1 MSKKYDTCVTQKPHF
16 LIKSI
21 NKYNDEQT
29 LVLALKAEDKQ
40 AFSYLYDNYSDA
52 LYGVINRIVLG
63 DEIAGDVL
71 QEVFVKIWKNIDNY
85 SREKGSIFTW
95 MTNIGRNAAID
106 QIRSRQ
112 YQNEAQNQS
121 IEDYVY
127 DIDKTEQTTSQVD
140 HIGLKEVLAKLKP
153 EHKILIDKVY
163 FEGYTQE
170 EISQELDMPLG
181 TVKTRIRA
189 AMQHLRQILNVQKT

>member
-1 MSKKYDTCVTQKPHF
+1 MVKTIS
-16 LIKSI
+16 
-21 NKYNDEQT
+21 KYNDEKT
-29 LVLALKAEDKQ
+29 LVLALKSKDKQ

-52 LYGVINRIVLG
+52 LYGVINRIVLS

-71 QEVFVKIWKNIDNY
+71 QEVFVKICKNIDNY

-95 MTNIGRNAAID
+95 MMNISRNAAID

-121 IEDYVY
+121 IEDFVY
-127 DIDKTEQTTSQVD
+127 DIDKSEQVNSQVD
-140 HIGLKEVLAKLKP
+140 HIGLKEVLTMLKP

-163 FEGYTQE
+163 FESYTQE

>member
-1 MSKKYDTCVTQKPHF
+1 LSKKYDTCVIQKPHF

-29 LVLALKAEDKQ
+29 LVLALKAKDKQ

-52 LYGVINRIVLG
+52 LYGVINRIVLSN
-63 DEIAGDVL
+63 EIAGDVL

-95 MTNIGRNAAID
+95 MMNISRNAAID

-121 IEDYVY
+121 IENFVY
-127 DIDKTEQTTSQVD
+127 DIDKTEQATSQVD
-140 HIGLKEVLAKLKP
+140 HIGLKEVLTKLKP

-163 FEGYTQE
+163 FEGYTHE

-189 AMQHLRQILNVQKT
+189 AMQHLRQILTVQKT

>member
-1 MSKKYDTCVTQKPHF
+1 LSKKYDTCVIQKPHF

-21 NKYNDEQT
+21 NKYNNELT
-29 LVLALKAEDKQ
+29 LVLALKAKEKQ

-52 LYGVINRIVLG
+52 LYGVINRIVLSN
-63 DEIAGDVL
+63 EIAGDVL

-95 MTNIGRNAAID
+95 MMNISRNAAID

-121 IEDYVY
+121 IENFVY
-127 DIDKTEQTTSQVD
+127 DIDKTEQATSQVD
-140 HIGLKEVLAKLKP
+140 HIGLKEVLTKLKP

-163 FEGYTQE
+163 FEGYTHE

>member
-1 MSKKYDTCVTQKPHF
+1 LSKKYDTCVTQKPHF

-29 LVLALKAEDKQ
+29 LVLALKAKDKQ

-52 LYGVINRIVLG
+52 LYGVINRIVLS

-71 QEVFVKIWKNIDNY
+71 QEVFVKIWKNIGNY

-95 MTNIGRNAAID
+95 MMNISRNAAID
-106 QIRSRQ
+106 QILSRQ

-121 IEDYVY
+121 IEDFVY

-140 HIGLKEVLAKLKP
+140 HIGLKEVLTKLKP

>member
-1 MSKKYDTCVTQKPHF
+1 MVKTIS
-16 LIKSI
+16 
-21 NKYNDEQT
+21 KYNDEKT
-29 LVLALKAEDKQ
+29 LVLALKSKDKQ

-52 LYGVINRIVLG
+52 LYGVINRIVLS

-95 MTNIGRNAAID
+95 MMNISRNAAID

-121 IEDYVY
+121 IEDFVY
-127 DIDKTEQTTSQVD
+127 DIDKSEQVTSQVD
-140 HIGLKEVLAKLKP
+140 HIGLKEVLTKLKP

>member
-1 MSKKYDTCVTQKPHF
+1 MSKKYDTCVIQKPHF

-29 LVLALKAEDKQ
+29 LVLALKAKDKQ

-95 MTNIGRNAAID
+95 MMNISRNAAID

>member
-1 MSKKYDTCVTQKPHF
+1 LSKKYDTCVIQKPHF

-29 LVLALKAEDKQ
+29 LVLALKAKDKQ

-52 LYGVINRIVLG
+52 LYGVINRIVLSN
-63 DEIAGDVL
+63 EIAGDVL

-95 MTNIGRNAAID
+95 MMNISRNAAID

-121 IEDYVY
+121 IENFVY

-140 HIGLKEVLAKLKP
+140 HIGLKEVLTKLKP

-163 FEGYTQE
+163 FEGYTHE

-189 AMQHLRQILNVQKT
+189 AIQHLRQILNVQKT

>member
-1 MSKKYDTCVTQKPHF
+1 LCYAKISF
-16 LIKSI
+16 LVKSFSTYS
-21 NKYNDEQT
+21 NEKT
-29 LVLALKAEDKQ
+29 LVDALKAEDKQ

-52 LYGVINRIVLG
+52 LYGVINRIVLS

-95 MTNIGRNAAID
+95 MMNISRNAAID

-112 YQNEAQNQS
+112 YQNEAQNQN
-121 IEDYVY
+121 IEDFVY
-127 DIDKTEQTTSQVD
+127 DIDKTEQTNSQVD
-140 HIGLKEVLAKLKP
+140 HIGLKEVLTKLKP

-170 EISQELDMPLG
+170 EISHELDMPLG

-189 AMQHLRQILNVQKT
+189 AMQHLRQVLNVQKT

>member
-1 MSKKYDTCVTQKPHF
+1 LSKKYDTCVIQKPHF

-21 NKYNDEQT
+21 NKYNDELT
-29 LVLALKAEDKQ
+29 LVLALKAKDKQ

-52 LYGVINRIVLG
+52 LYGVINRIVLSN
-63 DEIAGDVL
+63 EIAGDVL

-95 MTNIGRNAAID
+95 MMNISRNAAID

-121 IEDYVY
+121 IENFVY
-127 DIDKTEQTTSQVD
+127 DIDKTEQATSQVD
-140 HIGLKEVLAKLKP
+140 HIGLKEVLTKLKP

-163 FEGYTQE
+163 FEGYTHE

>member
-1 MSKKYDTCVTQKPHF
+1 LSKKYDTCVIQKPHF

-29 LVLALKAEDKQ
+29 LVLALKAKDKQ

-95 MTNIGRNAAID
+95 MMNISRNAAID

>member
-1 MSKKYDTCVTQKPHF
+1 MCYAKTTF
-16 LIKSI
+16 LVKSFSTYS
-21 NKYNDEQT
+21 NEKT
-29 LVLALKAEDKQ
+29 LVDALKAEDKQ

-52 LYGVINRIVLG
+52 LYGVINRIVLS

-95 MTNIGRNAAID
+95 MMNISRNAAID

-121 IEDYVY
+121 IEDFVY
-127 DIDKTEQTTSQVD
+127 DIDKSEQVNSQVD
-140 HIGLKEVLAKLKP
+140 HIGLKEVLTMLKP
-153 EHKILIDKVY
+153 EHKIVIDKVY
-163 FEGYTQE
+163 FESYTQE

-181 TVKTRIRA
+181 TVKTRIRY

>member
-1 MSKKYDTCVTQKPHF
+1 MCYAKISF
-16 LIKSI
+16 LVKSFSTYS
-21 NKYNDEQT
+21 NEKT
-29 LVLALKAEDKQ
+29 LVDALKAEDKQ

-52 LYGVINRIVLG
+52 LYGVINRIVLS

-95 MTNIGRNAAID
+95 MMNISRSAAID

-121 IEDYVY
+121 IEDFVY
-127 DIDKTEQTTSQVD
+127 DIDKTEQTNSQVD
-140 HIGLKEVLAKLKP
+140 HIGLKEVLTKLKP

-170 EISQELDMPLG
+170 EILHELDMPLG

-189 AMQHLRQILNVQKT
+189 AMQHLRQVLNVQKT

>member
-1 MSKKYDTCVTQKPHF
+1 MCYAKISF
-16 LIKSI
+16 LVKSFSTYS
-21 NKYNDEQT
+21 NEKT
-29 LVLALKAEDKQ
+29 LVDALKAEDKQ

-52 LYGVINRIVLG
+52 LYGVINRIVLS

-71 QEVFVKIWKNIDNY
+71 KEVFVKIWKNIDNY

-95 MTNIGRNAAID
+95 MMNISRSAAID

-121 IEDYVY
+121 IEDFVY
-127 DIDKTEQTTSQVD
+127 DIDKTEQTNSQVD
-140 HIGLKEVLAKLKP
+140 HIGLKEVLTKLKP

>member
-1 MSKKYDTCVTQKPHF
+1 MCYAKISF
-16 LIKSI
+16 LVKSFSTYS
-21 NKYNDEQT
+21 NEKT
-29 LVLALKAEDKQ
+29 LVDALKAEDKQ

-52 LYGVINRIVLG
+52 LYGVINRIVLS

-95 MTNIGRNAAID
+95 MMNISRNAAID

-121 IEDYVY
+121 IEDFVY
-127 DIDKTEQTTSQVD
+127 DIDKSEQVNSQVD
-140 HIGLKEVLAKLKP
+140 HIGLKEVLTKLKP